1 MTKISYDSSRRDNR
15 IIDSLVRERDSIS
28 RILNQAD
35 LSQVNQSIQILN
47 EKLEKINTKSW
58 KSHEFVGKSHM
69 KVTGCHEKN
78 FSEKIYKY
86 IFFIGAL
93 HDLLGGSWVIMRDY
107 TAS

>member
-47 EKLEKINTKSW
+47 EKLEKIEEQLSSQST
-58 KSHEFVGKSHM
+58 
-69 KVTGCHEKN
+69 
-78 FSEKIYKY
+78 
-86 IFFIGAL
+86 
-93 HDLLGGSWVIMRDY
+93 D
-107 TAS
+107 

>member
-47 EKLEKINTKSW
+47 EKLEKIEEQLYSQST
-58 KSHEFVGKSHM
+58 
-69 KVTGCHEKN
+69 
-78 FSEKIYKY
+78 
-86 IFFIGAL
+86 
-93 HDLLGGSWVIMRDY
+93 D
-107 TAS
+107 

>member
-1 MTKISYDSSRRDNR
+1 
-15 IIDSLVRERDSIS
+15 
-28 RILNQAD
+28 
-35 LSQVNQSIQILN
+35 
-47 EKLEKINTKSW
+47 
-58 KSHEFVGKSHM
+58 M
-69 KVTGCHEKN
+69 KVTGCHEKQ